1 MSKHRRN
8 LLLKSK
14 KQALRAKLLA
24 LQAIYSE
31 WHRCCVNTPMA
42 PDNKRVAIGGSMKPV
57 WLGIFFILVYGLF
70 SMKSQAAEIASP
82 DVSVASYWE

>member
-1 MSKHRRN
+1 
-8 LLLKSK
+8 
-14 KQALRAKLLA
+14 
-24 LQAIYSE
+24 
-31 WHRCCVNTPMA
+31 
-42 PDNKRVAIGGSMKPV
+42 MKPV